1 MAIALQPKF
10 PIPDR
15 TSQPVR
21 SMKDEDGMIDIGW
34 CEGVLSDGRA
44 FRAELWAQDQ
54 VSSLTLFFSA
64 IGLETLEQDAM
75 KHFVEKEGLVTF
87 KKSGPT
93 YCQALLFR
101 DDGGNQVWSVNIVV
115 GDEDGTFNRQ
125 LYSDLSLFKGRRAK
139 HDFQSSSDQDG
150 VSNLGTQPEGRVSSS
165 QASAARRR
173 LKHKQ
178 FYCVI
183 DWPYWYNMLITRT
196 TIAMMAM

>member
-34 CEGVLSDGRA
+34 CEGILSDGHA

-54 VSSLTLFFSA
+54 ISSLTLFFST

-87 KKSGPT
+87 KKSGPN
-93 YCQALLFR
+93 YCQAALFR
-101 DDGGNQVWSVNIVV
+101 DDGGNQVWSVNMVV
-115 GDEDGTFNRQ
+115 GDEDETFIDNSIPIFP
-125 LYSDLSLFKGRRAK
+125 YSKVGEPNTIFNPVPIRTAY
-139 HDFQSSSDQDG
+139 QI
-150 VSNLGTQPEGRVSSS
+150 
-165 QASAARRR
+165 SAHSR
-173 LKHKQ
+173 K
-178 FYCVI
+178 
-183 DWPYWYNMLITRT
+183 DE
-196 TIAMMAM
+196 

>member
-1 MAIALQPKF
+1 
-10 PIPDR
+10 
-15 TSQPVR
+15 
-21 SMKDEDGMIDIGW
+21 MKDEDGMIDIGW

-44 FRAELWAQDQ
+44 FRAEMWAQDQ
-54 VSSLTLFFSA
+54 VSSLTFFFST
-64 IGLETLEQDAM
+64 IGLETLEQDEM

-93 YCQALLFR
+93 YCQALPFR
-101 DDGGNQVWSVNIVV
+101 DDGGNQVWC
-115 GDEDGTFNRQ
+115 GQYRRGGRRRDLHRQ

-139 HDFQSSSDQDG
+139 HDFQSSSDQDC

>member
-44 FRAELWAQDQ
+44 FRAEMWAQDQ
-54 VSSLTLFFSA
+54 VSSLTFFFST
-64 IGLETLEQDAM
+64 IGLETLEQDEM

-93 YCQALLFR
+93 YCQALPFR
-101 DDGGNQVWSVNIVV
+101 DDGGNQVWC
-115 GDEDGTFNRQ
+115 GQYRRGGRRRDLHRR

-139 HDFQSSSDQDG
+139 HDFQSSSDQDC

-165 QASAARRR
+165 QASAAQAGLASPPMRF
-173 LKHKQ
+173 LV
-178 FYCVI
+178 C
-183 DWPYWYNMLITRT
+183 PNM
-196 TIAMMAM
+196 AFEG

>member
-21 SMKDEDGMIDIGW
+21 SEKDEDGVIDIGW
-34 CEGVLSDGRA
+34 CEGILSDGHA

-54 VSSLTLFFSA
+54 ISSLTLFFST

-87 KKSGPT
+87 KKSGPD
-93 YCQALLFR
+93 YCEAALFR

-115 GDEDGTFNRQ
+115 GDEDDTFIDNSIPTFP
-125 LYSDLSLFKGRRAK
+125 YSKVGEPNTIFNPVPIRTAY
-139 HDFQSSSDQDG
+139 QI
-150 VSNLGTQPEGRVSSS
+150 
-165 QASAARRR
+165 SAHSR
-173 LKHKQ
+173 K
-178 FYCVI
+178 
-183 DWPYWYNMLITRT
+183 DE
-196 TIAMMAM
+196 